1 MTNSLSTI
9 QKFKIKTIKNNVNPD
24 EFIWIINSFKKQKSI
39 ISFLK
44 KNKIPYINKMGY
56 LILSKIYLDLIEK
69 INFLINTNIK
79 FDLVESKTIDTFYD
93 YLIKQEGFYKTH
105 PNFMNNLTIL
115 IYEKDKIF
123 YFDANLIEEIN
134 NFYKNSTEQ
143 RIDLDI
149 NKEELT
155 ITFKDSYNRIIEV
168 FNTPIENPSS
178 INKIFKVYNFEKIKI
193 AKIIKERII
202 DSVISHY
209 LEGFSINLKEYEID
223 IVQYS
228 KENDDLCVQLLNTK
242 SGKSIIIYP
251 IVFDLNTGMISEAG
265 QGIGQLR
272 LI

>member
-24 EFIWIINSFKKQKSI
+24 EFIWITNVFKNQKNI
-39 ISFLK
+39 ITFLK

-56 LILSKIYLDLIEK
+56 FVFSKIYLDLIEK

-79 FDLVESKTIDTFYD
+79 FDLVESKTVDTLYD
-93 YLIKQEGFYKTH
+93 YLIKQEEFYKTH
-105 PNFMNNLTIL
+105 PNFIYNLTIL
-115 IYEKDKIF
+115 TYEKEHKF
-123 YFDANLIEEIN
+123 CFNPNLIEEIN
-134 NFYKNSTEQ
+134 NFYKNNAEQ
-143 RIDLDI
+143 KIELDSS
-149 NKEELT
+149 KEELT
-155 ITFKDSYNRIIEV
+155 ITFKDSYNRIIEI
-168 FNTPIENPSS
+168 FNIPIENPSS
-178 INKIFKVYNFEKIKI
+178 ITKIFKVYNFEKIKI
-193 AKIIKERII
+193 AKIIKERVI
-202 DSVISHY
+202 DSVITHY

-228 KENDDLCVQLLNTK
+228 RENDDLCVQLLNTK